1 MLNMNQANS
10 LIQERLKT
18 NSRVLVYSSYP
29 LSNEDMVEIKRQIPV
44 LANAQIDNQIDKK
57 LLAGV
62 IIKIGSLV
70 IDQSLATK
78 IQKYLK
84 HIYE

>member
-1 MLNMNQANS
+1 MNQANS

-29 LSNEDMVEIKRQIPV
+29 LSNEDMVEIKRQIPAM
-44 LANAQIDNQIDKK
+44 ANAQIDNQIDKK

-62 IIKIGSLV
+62 VIKIGSLV
-70 IDQSLATK
+70 IDQSLRTK